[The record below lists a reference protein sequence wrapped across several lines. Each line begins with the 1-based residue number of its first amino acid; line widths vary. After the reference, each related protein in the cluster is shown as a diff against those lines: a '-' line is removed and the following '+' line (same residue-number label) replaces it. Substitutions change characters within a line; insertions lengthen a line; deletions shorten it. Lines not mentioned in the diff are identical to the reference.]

1 MGLPRGLKEG
11 PGVKVTRGPPPRE
24 QALESSRAPA
34 VTVNHHGSEAA
45 RTGVSL
51 KANVSRLQTALWRAA
66 GRSAGR
72 CRQSALVR
80 LVNRDCFE
88 GSREL

>member
-11 PGVKVTRGPPPRE
+11 PGVKATRGPPQE

-34 VTVNHHGSEAA
+34 VTVNHDGSEAA

-72 CRQSALVR
+72 CRQLALVR
-80 LVNRDCFE
+80 LVNRDCSE